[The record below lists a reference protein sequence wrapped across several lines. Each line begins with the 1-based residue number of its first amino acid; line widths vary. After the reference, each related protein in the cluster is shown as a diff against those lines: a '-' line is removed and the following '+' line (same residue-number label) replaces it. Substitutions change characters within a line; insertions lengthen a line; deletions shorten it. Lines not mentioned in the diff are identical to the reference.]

1 LNLSNKKILIVA
13 DFLFPDGFG
22 GANKVAYYTAR
33 GLRAAG
39 ADVRLLVRS
48 ATPELPEWGHIDGMP
63 TFRWP
68 LQRKTALHYVL
79 SVRGKIRHSLQR
91 LARNPDGPFDG
102 VVAHQP
108 LTAGAIL
115 GHSMVRNATW
125 IYNFHSPWDEE
136 YLLKARCNGAGN
148 RKLLQ
153 MNAAVRR
160 IAEAGVI
167 KRCPK
172 IVVLSR
178 YMQARLEAIHGLGA
192 RSLIIPGG
200 VDTHFFRPASDRS
213 AVRKRLGWS
222 RDRLVLLTV
231 RNLRPRTGVANLIRA
246 AGNLRSLSGRFEIV
260 IAGSGSM
267 EGQLKQMVA
276 DRSLER
282 IVSFAGRLPEEK
294 LAACYRAADIFVLPT
309 EALEGF
315 GMATVEALASGLPVI
330 GTPVGATPEILSLVG
345 GEWLTRDSSP
355 AALSDKISERIGW
368 ISENPGA
375 YETLRRQCRELS
387 EAHFSWEKIL
397 PRWQACCGAAI
408 AEGRSAASKCY
419 A

>member
-1 LNLSNKKILIVA
+1 LNLSDKKILIVS

-22 GANKVAYYTAR
+22 GANKVAYYTAC

-48 ATPELPEWGHIDGMP
+48 ATPDLPEWGDVDGIP
-63 TFRWP
+63 TFRCP
-68 LQRKTALHYVL
+68 VQRKTALHYLL
-79 SVRGKIRHSLQR
+79 SVRGKIRRGLQR
-91 LARNPDGPFDG
+91 LARNPDGPFD
-102 VVAHQP
+102 VVLAHQP

-115 GHSMVRNATW
+115 GHPMVRNATW

-136 YLLKARCNGAGN
+136 YRLKARTNGAGN
-148 RKLLQ
+148 QKLLQ
-153 MNAAVRR
+153 INAAARR
-160 IAEAGVI
+160 IAEARVI
-167 KRCPK
+167 KRCRK

-178 YMQARLEAIHGLGA
+178 FMQARLEAIHGLGA
-192 RSLIIPGG
+192 CSRIIPGG
-200 VDTHFFRPASDRS
+200 VDTHVFRPASDRS
-213 AVRKRLGWS
+213 AARKRLGWS

-231 RNLRPRTGVANLIRA
+231 RNLRPRTGVENLIRA
-246 AGNLRSLSGRFEIV
+246 AGNLRASSGRFEIV
-260 IAGSGSM
+260 IVGSGSM
-267 EGQLKQMVA
+267 EGELKQMVA
-276 DRSLER
+276 DRSLEP

-294 LAACYRAADIFVLPT
+294 LADCYRAADMFVLPT

-355 AALSDKISERIGW
+355 AALAEKIDERMHW

-375 YETLRRQCRELS
+375 CESLRRHCRELA
-387 EAHFSWEKIL
+387 EMHFSWEKIL
-397 PRWQACCGAAI
+397 PRWQACCAAAI
-408 AEGRSAASKCY
+408 AEGRSAASKCD